1 MAALVTGTALS
12 GCSTN
17 GLGDLPLPAPGV
29 GTGGY
34 HLTALFSNIL
44 NLPNNAKVKLAGA
57 DVGQVDDMRVS
68 NYTAITTLR
77 ILDGVRLPKG
87 STAEL
92 RSATPLGDVFVSIR
106 PPAGATSDSP
116 ILREGDT
123 IGLDSTMAAAT
134 VESVLSSAAL
144 VSNGGAVRNLTN
156 VINGF
161 GKATGDQ
168 GQAFGD
174 LIKDSNRLL
183 GTLNTRSAQISDALT
198 QTSRLADQLDTKNQ
212 ALTDIVKEADPAT
225 EALAANTA
233 QLSQLVLQI
242 GATTKQLQKFPSIAG
257 TDTSGHSLIK
267 DANTVAKAWNDV
279 AQDPTVD
286 INNLNRQITTLVK
299 STPSNA
305 ISVRV
310 SIDRLVLGSIPDAG
324 FKGDVGSHGPK
335 RYNWA
340 QLVGSFKYTLWR
352 LQERVVGKGVYGD
365 DVPMRPS
372 PTEPGVIERVPGP
385 PPGAVPPAPSN
396 QGAPV
401 PPPPGQAVPA
411 SAPAPG
417 AVPAPTSTP
426 TPAPAPAPGPA
437 PGPEVMGQ

>member
-1 MAALVTGTALS
+1 MAARKRLIAATSATLAAATMLS
-12 GCSTN
+12 GCATN

-34 HLTALFSNIL
+34 HLTALFSNVL

-57 DVGQVDDMRVS
+57 DVGQVDKMRVS

-77 ILDGVRLPKG
+77 IIDGVRLPKG
-87 STAEL
+87 STVEL
-92 RSATPLGDVFVSIR
+92 RSATPLGDVFVSVR
-106 PPAGATSDSP
+106 PPAGAPSDAP
-116 ILREGDT
+116 IYRDGDT
-123 IGLDSTMAAAT
+123 IGLDSTTAAAT
-134 VESVLSSAAL
+134 VESVLSSAAI

-183 GTLNTRSAQISDALT
+183 GTLNSRSSQISDALT
-198 QTSRLADQLDTKNQ
+198 QTSQLADQLDTKNQ
-212 ALTDIVKEADPAT
+212 TLTDIVKEADPAT

-242 GATTKQLQKFPSIAG
+242 GATTKQLEKFPSIAG
-257 TDTSGHSLIK
+257 TDTSGHSIIK
-267 DANTVAKAWNDV
+267 DANTIAKAWNDV

-286 INNLNRQITTLVK
+286 INNLSRQITTLIK

-310 SIDRLVLGSIPDAG
+310 SIDRLVLGSMPDAG
-324 FKGDVGSHGPK
+324 FNGDTGSHGPK

-352 LQERVVGKGVYGD
+352 LQQRVVGKGVYGE
-365 DVPMRPS
+365 DVPVRPS
-372 PTEPGVIERVPGP
+372 PTEPGVIERIPGP
-385 PPGAVPPAPSN
+385 PP
-396 QGAPV
+396 GAPV
-401 PPPPGQAVPA
+401 PPPPGQAEPA
-411 SAPAPG
+411 SSPAPGPAPESAPAP
-417 AVPAPTSTP
+417 PL
-426 TPAPAPAPGPA
+426 APAPAPG
-437 PGPEVMGQ
+437 VMGQ

>member
-1 MAALVTGTALS
+1 MATRKRQIARLTCTASATLVAATVLS

-29 GTGGY
+29 GSGGY

-106 PPAGATSDSP
+106 PPAGAGSDAP
-116 ILREGDT
+116 ILRNGDT

-144 VSNGGAVRNLTN
+144 VANGGAVRNLTN

-183 GTLNTRSAQISDALT
+183 GTLNSRSTQISDALT
-198 QTSRLADQLDTKNQ
+198 QTSKLADQLDAKNQ
-212 ALTDIVKEADPAT
+212 TLTDIVKEADPAT

-233 QLSQLVLQI
+233 QLSQLILQV

-257 TDTSGHSLIK
+257 TDTSGHSIIK

-279 AQDPTVD
+279 AQDPTID
-286 INNLNRQITTLVK
+286 INNLNRQITTLIK

-365 DVPMRPS
+365 DVPVRPS
-372 PTEPGVIERVPGP
+372 PTEPGVIERVPPGP
-385 PPGAVPPAPSN
+385 PVPAPSPP
-396 QGAPV
+396 GVPA
-401 PPPPGQAVPA
+401 PPPAGQADPA

-417 AVPAPTSTP
+417 
-426 TPAPAPAPGPA
+426 
-437 PGPEVMGQ
+437 PEGMGQ